1 MPTQI
6 RDVADAGQT
15 QEIVLLRL
23 RQVLMAKGFCRLRT
37 PADDADAKIALL
49 LEELTSAS
57 PAVAS

>member
-6 RDVADAGQT
+6 LMVADAGPT
-15 QEIVLLRL
+15 QNSVLLRL
-23 RQVLMAKGFCRLRT
+23 RRLLMAKGFWRVQA